1 MPSTA
6 WGIALALL
14 LLVHAASAAS
24 PAEGPSAAQL
34 PSATVDTAAV
44 EPSGRAIVVP
54 SGGDLQAALDAAR
67 PGDVVTLEAGAVYR
81 GPFTLPRKSG
91 SGWIVLRTAGDASP
105 APAGTRIDP
114 GQAPKLAKLVAAS
127 GAVVKAAPGAHHY
140 RLSGLE
146 IRPTEGAFL
155 YNLVEIGSAETST
168 EEVPHHVIVER
179 CLIRG
184 DPRRGARRGV
194 ALNGAHVAVIDSY
207 IADIKEVGA
216 DSQAIAG
223 WNGPGP
229 FKIANNYLAGA
240 GENVMFG
247 GVDPSIRDLVPS
259 DIEILRNHVA
269 KPLAWKP
276 GEPTYA
282 GTPWTVKNL
291 LELKNARRVRVEGNL
306 FEHSWVQAQI
316 GFAVV
321 LTVRNQDGRA
331 PWSVV
336 EDVTFANNVIRG
348 ATSGVNIHGRDNT
361 HPSQPTR
368 RIVIRNNLFADL
380 GGPRWG
386 GEGRLFQIVD
396 GTSSIVIDHNTA
408 LHIGN
413 IITAEGP
420 PHRGFVFTDN
430 IVAHNTY
437 GIAGTGVGTGT
448 QALDALFPG
457 AVVRRNVIVGGSSA
471 QYPRDNFFVGS
482 WAQVKFED
490 LAQGRIR
497 LTEGS
502 PFRRAGLDG
511 TDVGVDDR
519 ALAPTIRPGGDGR
532 R

>member
-1 MPSTA
+1 MPTPRA
-6 WGIALALL
+6 FTLGALL
-14 LLVHAASAAS
+14 VLIASAAS
-24 PAEGPSAAQL
+24 PAEGPAVAQQ
-34 PSATVDTAAV
+34 PSAVVDTAAV
-44 EPSGRAIVVP
+44 EPSGRTIAVP
-54 SGGDLQAALDAAR
+54 GDGDLQAALDAAR
-67 PGDVVTLEAGAVYR
+67 PGDVVTLEPGGVYR
-81 GPFTLPRKSG
+81 GPFTLPKKSG
-91 SGWIVLRTAGDASP
+91 SGWIVVRTRGDAAT
-105 APAGTRIDP
+105 APAGTRVDP
-114 GQAPKLAKLVAAS
+114 GQARTLAQLVASS
-127 GAVVKAAPGAHHY
+127 GSVVRTAPGAHHY
-140 RLSGLE
+140 RLSGLD

-155 YNLVEIGSAETST
+155 YTLVQIGSAETAM
-168 EEVPHHVIVER
+168 EDVPHHVIVER

-194 ALNGAHVAVIDSY
+194 ALNGAHAAVIDSY

-229 FKIANNYLAGA
+229 LKIANNYLEGA

-247 GVDPSIRDLVPS
+247 GADPSIRDLVPS
-259 DIEILRNHVA
+259 DIEILRNHMA

-276 GEPTYA
+276 GDPAYA
-282 GTPWTVKNL
+282 GTAWTVKNIF
-291 LELKNARRVRVEGNL
+291 ELKNARRVRVDGNL
-306 FEHSWVQAQI
+306 LEHSWVQAQI
-316 GFAVV
+316 GFAVL

-331 PWSVV
+331 PWAVV
-336 EDVTFANNVIRG
+336 EDVTFVNNVIRG

-368 RIVIRNNLFADL
+368 RIVIRNNLFVDI

-408 LHIGN
+408 IHIGN

-420 PHRGFVFTDN
+420 PHHGFVFTDN

-457 AVVRRNVIVGGSSA
+457 AIVRRNVIVGGSSA
-471 QYPRDNFFVGS
+471 EYPRDNFFVRS
-482 WAQVKFED
+482 WEQVKFED
-490 LAQGRIR
+490 LSQGRVR
-497 LTEGS
+497 LTASS

-511 TDVGVDDR
+511 TDVGVDDN
-519 ALAPTIRPGGDGR
+519 ALRPTIRPGGDGR